1 MEKEKYITQ
10 KELDKLDLDQEL
22 SLSDRIKNKI
32 ILIRNELNIVE
43 KDIEKYPHKQKLKI
57 KRMLRKVI
65 KKFINIRK

>member
-1 MEKEKYITQ
+1 MEKEKFITQ
-10 KELDKLDLDQEL
+10 KELDKLGLDQEL

-43 KDIEKYPHKQKLKI
+43 KDIDKYPDKKKLKI
-57 KRMLRKVI
+57 KKMLRKVI

>member
-10 KELDKLDLDQEL
+10 KELDRLELDQEL
-22 SLSDRIKNKI
+22 SISDIIKNKI

-43 KDIEKYPHKQKLKI
+43 KDIEKYPDKQKLKI
-57 KRMLRKVI
+57 KKMLRKVI